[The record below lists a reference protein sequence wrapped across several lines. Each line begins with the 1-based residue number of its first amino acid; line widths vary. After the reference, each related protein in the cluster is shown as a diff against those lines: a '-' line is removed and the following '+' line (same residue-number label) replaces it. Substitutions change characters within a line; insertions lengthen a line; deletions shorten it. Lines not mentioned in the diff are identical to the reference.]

1 MEKLTFSQN
10 RVCQFCYTP
19 IADQEHATRIFCVTT
34 YDEYNKVSDCKTAYH
49 RDLDEG
55 DRERD
60 RAIVNKHKGLEKSI
74 ANLIAIKGYIV
85 QTKDLN
91 EFGINLNSALSIDV
105 GFDGNW
111 TDGTLLARF
120 NTFSV
125 LANSITNT
133 HKILING

>member
-34 YDEYNKVSDCKTAYH
+34 YDAYNKVSDCKTAYH

-91 EFGINLNSALSIDV
+91 EFGINLNSALSIDA
-105 GFDGNW
+105 GF
-111 TDGTLLARF
+111 DGTLLARY
-120 NTFSV
+120 NTYSIQ
-125 LANSITNT
+125 ANAITNI
-133 HKILING
+133 HKILINGQF

>member
-1 MEKLTFSQN
+1 MEELTFFQN
-10 RVCQFCYTP
+10 RFCQFCFAP
-19 IADQEHATRIFCVTT
+19 IADQEHASRIFCVTT
-34 YDEYNKVSDCKTAYH
+34 YDEHNKVSDCKTSYH

-91 EFGINLNSALSIDV
+91 EFGINLNSALSIENGD
-105 GFDGNW
+105 
-111 TDGTLLARF
+111 DGTLLARY
-120 NTFSV
+120 NTYSIQ
-125 LANSITNT
+125 ANAITNI
-133 HKILING
+133 HKILINGQF